1 MANRSK
7 KMTNQ
12 QKFEQFLKDKGFI
25 VSPNYAVLSLVPHY
39 YKTDAGSHALISG
52 IGVSMFTGIDTKPGD
67 LGCVCFFYT
76 GTLRL
81 KYHRY
86 ANQAELKKKTSIF
99 KSAEEAI
106 KAFDVWRKRTSVIL
120 AEQWFLIQ

>member
-39 YKTDAGSHALISG
+39 YKTDADSHAL
-52 IGVSMFTGIDTKPGD
+52 
-67 LGCVCFFYT
+67 
-76 GTLRL
+76 
-81 KYHRY
+81 
-86 ANQAELKKKTSIF
+86 
-99 KSAEEAI
+99 EAI
-106 KAFDVWRKRTSVIL
+106 KAFDVWRERASVIL
-120 AEQWFLIQ
+120 AEHGL